1 MKTLTDLIRE
11 LATIEQLPHIA
22 DHLPRLLLL
31 KRAYAKEH
39 GLSAVPTNTAL
50 LQVYREALT
59 GGVLPRNTFIEQVL
73 KKRGVRSQS

>member
-11 LATIEQLPHIA
+11 LASIEHLPRSA

-39 GLSAVPTNTAL
+39 GLSAVPTNTSL
-50 LQVYREALT
+50 LQVYREA
-59 GGVLPRNTFIEQVL
+59 VAA
-73 KKRGVRSQS
+73 